1 VTSRGQKPVQW
12 PPWFA
17 LCGRT
22 LLTSVLQKCPSPSEN
37 SHVRW
42 VLVRAGV
49 AAALV
54 VAATVSAAQPAQ
66 RPGPLPPLPL
76 TQLDERAASP
86 ELDRILSVTF
96 AQPVPL
102 GEALVALVRGTDLS
116 IATDPGTAGT
126 FIGDLKNVTVRQ
138 ALDAVLP
145 PLGLNYEVDG
155 SLIRVFKREP
165 ETRIFDLNYIATERT
180 GTVNIG
186 GASGGAAITSTTKT
200 DLFGDVST
208 AVHAL
213 LSEHATVTVDRKA
226 GLLQVTDAA
235 DRLDRVASYLDA
247 VQNRV
252 QRQAELEARVLEVEL
267 NDENARGIDWDAV
280 TSQMASR
287 EQGRGGQRTTAQAF
301 SGMRV
306 KDVTRLL
313 TALEAQ
319 GKVTPIATP
328 RLLTLNNEPAIVR
341 TESLTLSVTPQISN
355 DAEFTLSVSPVIAQ
369 PVVAEADLL
378 ARLADGET
386 LVISGVGR
394 DRETRQRQAAGISGG
409 WFGRTTVVTRHRI
422 ELVILL
428 TPRIVRG
435 TSAE

>member
-1 VTSRGQKPVQW
+1 
-12 PPWFA
+12 
-17 LCGRT
+17 
-22 LLTSVLQKCPSPSEN
+22 
-37 SHVRW
+37 
-42 VLVRAGV
+42 
-49 AAALV
+49 
-54 VAATVSAAQPAQ
+54 
-66 RPGPLPPLPL
+66 
-76 TQLDERAASP
+76 
-86 ELDRILSVTF
+86 
-96 AQPVPL
+96 
-102 GEALVALVRGTDLS
+102 
-116 IATDPGTAGT
+116 
-126 FIGDLKNVTVRQ
+126 
-138 ALDAVLP
+138 
-145 PLGLNYEVDG
+145 
-155 SLIRVFKREP
+155 
-165 ETRIFDLNYIATERT
+165 
-180 GTVNIG
+180 
-186 GASGGAAITSTTKT
+186 
-200 DLFGDVST
+200 
-208 AVHAL
+208 
-213 LSEHATVTVDRKA
+213 
-226 GLLQVTDAA
+226 
-235 DRLDRVASYLDA
+235 
-247 VQNRV
+247 V